1 MASKLNRKGGSRVS
15 YADINNNY
23 MLAPEKTANGGNA
36 KKGGCAASY
45 QDVNAGYTLNLKGGS
60 ANRCNS
66 RKGGE
71 RLVLPPAID
80 LVGATMNN
88 LLVSNGGN
96 GKQKGGVVVELS
108 PILTSLIL
116 LGARAAADKSLNQ
129 TMDKKLGSVS
139 ISSRKSSKEVSK
151 PRSKSK
157 S

>member
-23 MLAPEKTANGGNA
+23 MLTPGKTTTGGNA
-36 KKGGCAASY
+36 KRGGCAASY
-45 QDVNAGYTLNLKGGS
+45 QDVNAGYTLNLKGGGD
-60 ANRCNS
+60 RCNS